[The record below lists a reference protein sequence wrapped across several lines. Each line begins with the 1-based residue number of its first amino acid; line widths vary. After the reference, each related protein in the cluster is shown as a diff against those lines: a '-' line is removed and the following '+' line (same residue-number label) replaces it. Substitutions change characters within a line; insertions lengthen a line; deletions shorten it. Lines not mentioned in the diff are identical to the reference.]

1 MSNSSVLNE
10 ILDKIK
16 ARKVFIA
23 FVGVVFA
30 ALFFLIAFLSKP
42 IYTSRATLFPLNNT
56 PENSMSTANLGTL
69 LGITTNSVNSFS
81 NEAQINIIELAQ
93 SRNVRESVVAVRL
106 PQFQDKTIAQL
117 LIENYNQNVG
127 IFGSK
132 INIASDTLQT
142 YATAADILK
151 TSLDATVNKNGVLE
165 LYFNNNNL
173 ELVKPISEVII
184 AKISQ
189 FYIDLRTQKAQ
200 RDYAF
205 INQKIDSFDVVIN
218 RFDKSAIQLDKTTL
232 FTPEVLQYTIPKDNI
247 AYDKTRLLRQRDAA
261 IASRDEALW
270 RLQKATPIIATL
282 DKPNPPFDVTKK
294 SVPVWMLLGF
304 ILGIVASLLILVR
317 KPVLAYIKEEI
328 SASLS

>member
-1 MSNSSVLNE
+1 MSSSSVLNE

-16 ARKVFIA
+16 SRKAFIA
-23 FVGVVFA
+23 FVGIIVAV
-30 ALFFLIAFLSKP
+30 LFFFIAYISKP
-42 IYTSRATLFPLNNT
+42 VYTSRATLFPLNNT

-93 SRNVRESVVAVRL
+93 SRNVRESVVAVKM
-106 PQFQDKTIAQL
+106 PQFQNKTIAEL
-117 LIENYNQNVG
+117 LIENYNQNAG
-127 IFGSK
+127 LLGSK
-132 INIASDTLQT
+132 IPITNDTLKT

-151 TSLDATVNKNGVLE
+151 VSLDATVNKNGVLE
-165 LYFNNNNL
+165 LYFSNNNL
-173 ELVKPISEVII
+173 ELIKPVSEVII

-200 RDYAF
+200 RDYEF
-205 INQKIDSFDVVIN
+205 ISQKIDSFDVVMKQ
-218 RFDKSAIQLDKTTL
+218 FDRSAIQLDKTTM

-247 AYDKTRLLRQRDAA
+247 AYDKTRLMRQRDAA

-294 SVPVWMLLGF
+294 SVPVWTLLGF
-304 ILGIVASLLILVR
+304 ILGVAITLLILVR
-317 KPVLAYIKEEI
+317 KPVIAYIKAEV
-328 SASLS
+328 SASLA